1 MGKARKYKFSFN
13 GRNYEFSSDGAR
25 DIDRL
30 LFAVSE
36 FNDRKPVTAIDG
48 KDLEVFFSEFFV
60 SELTD
65 ESLVDFMSEVFEER
79 SRKFQSIEDAEVRDF
94 ALRAYAKSFFRI
106 DKTMSRERLEMTI
119 RDIFDSGEHKFI
131 DIHDED
137 LETYVKFRVKPSRM
151 SSDTLRYF
159 DEFQPIWFSDFK
171 GAIEK
176 ARERYIKE

>member
-13 GRNYEFSSDGAR
+13 GRNYVFSSDGAR

-30 LFAVSE
+30 LVAVSE
-36 FNDRKPVTAIDG
+36 FNDRKPVTSIDG
-48 KDLEVFFSEFFV
+48 KDLAVFFSEFFV

-65 ESLVDFMSEVFEER
+65 DSLVDVISEIFEER
-79 SRKFQSIEDAEVRDF
+79 CKKFQSIADAEVRDF
-94 ALRAYAKSFFRI
+94 AFRAYAKSFFRME
-106 DKTMSRERLEMTI
+106 KTRSKGLYMTI

-137 LETYVKFRVKPSRM
+137 LETYTIFRVKPSRM
-151 SSDTLRYF
+151 SSDTLRFF
-159 DEFQPIWFSDFK
+159 DDFLPVWFSDFE
-171 GAIEK
+171 GAIMK